1 MSMVKRGG
9 CAVKRLLV
17 LFSLPFALL
26 VAGPATADP
35 SPAEVDYLRYLTAQ
49 RVGGTADS
57 LLHVGYDACS
67 SLQQGT
73 QAPVVAM
80 TVFNDAQ
87 TSGSGLTMQD
97 ASAVVG
103 GAAAFLC
110 PGH

>member
-1 MSMVKRGG
+1 MKH
-9 CAVKRLLV
+9 LLV
-17 LFSLPFALL
+17 LFSLPVALL
-26 VAGPATADP
+26 VAAPAKADP
-35 SPAEVDYLRYLTAQ
+35 SPAEVNYLNYLAAQ
-49 RVGGTADS
+49 RVSGTADS

-67 SLQQGT
+67 DLQQGT

-80 TVFNDAQ
+80 TLFDDAQ
-87 TSGSGLTMQD
+87 TSGSGLTVQG